1 MRFWPAFLLLL
12 LPVCAS
18 AADVNI
24 TADKIV
30 RDAGGVA
37 TATGNVDIL
46 RSGETIK
53 ADKVRYDAA
62 GHRIKAEGHVHITS
76 AQADIHAT
84 SGDMS
89 TEDKTGELRDAELTL
104 PSGEH
109 LKAIRLLRINEF
121 TYQAFQPVMTT
132 CPKDAETWHLYASE
146 GTLDQAEGVFKAK
159 HARFEFAGVPL
170 FYTPY
175 WQQAIRRK
183 SGFMLP
189 FFAFGKRRGTEW
201 ALPYYFAPR
210 PNWDATITPHWMTA
224 RGMMTE
230 AEVRHASTV
239 GNETIRFEGLHDKV
253 LKQSIGRLR
262 GESNWRLPLDMNLA
276 LKGDEVNERNYL
288 ADFSQKSADAA
299 TRYLSSNAALSQ
311 ALEYGN
317 WSLTGIYNHD
327 LSTLNNKATLQQY
340 PNLSVGLNLPLFD
353 TPATLHLVHN
363 TTRFS
368 NSNGASAV
376 RDWRSYS
383 HPYVTI
389 PFSLLGGGLSTT
401 VTAGTTYTK
410 YWLNQGGARNP
421 SLRSGEFS
429 IDSQMVFERINDA
442 RTVRHSVIPHIRYDI
457 NVVRNQAGVPRFDS
471 GLSPLRMSNLF
482 SGNRYSGMDAVENV
496 QRIAFLLTNN
506 FETKD
511 TPEDVARSVL
521 SISGGAQYN
530 IRSSRLNPNA
540 SATSFSNLLG
550 SMSFSPMQN
559 VSTTIEGEY
568 DPRRTYWNR
577 ISDSLSVSN
586 EAGDSLSAYYV
597 VNNSELATASEIF
610 QVAGKYVIG
619 ERWAA
624 TGEINYDVTQK
635 STQVSTVG
643 ITYTHP
649 CWDVGI
655 EFHSNKRPTGTG
667 NGRDIGA
674 SFLIGFKGLGSVGS
688 SAK

>member
-1 MRFWPAFLLLL
+1 MRFWPAILLLL

-30 RDAGGVA
+30 RDADGVA

-46 RSGETIK
+46 RSGETIH

-62 GHRIKAEGHVHITS
+62 GKSIKARGHVHIVS
-76 AQADIHAT
+76 DQADIHAT
-84 SGDMS
+84 SGDMN
-89 TEDKTGELRDAELTL
+89 TENKNGELLDADLEL
-104 PSGEH
+104 PGGEH
-109 LKAIRLLRINEF
+109 LRAKRLLRINEY

-132 CPKDAETWHLYASE
+132 CPKDAETWHLYAAE
-146 GTLDQAEGVFKAK
+146 GTLDQGEGIFTAK

-183 SGFMLP
+183 SGFMMP

-230 AEVRHASTV
+230 AEVRHASTI
-239 GNETIRFEGLHDKV
+239 GSEKLQFEGLHDKV
-253 LKQSIGRLR
+253 LSRSRGRVR
-262 GESNWRLPLDMNLA
+262 GESNWRLPLGMNLA
-276 LKGDEVNERNYL
+276 LKGDEVNDRNYL

-299 TRYLSSNAALSQ
+299 TRYLSSNATLSQ
-311 ALEYGN
+311 ALEYGR

-327 LSTLNNKATLQQY
+327 LSTTNNKATLQQY
-340 PNLSVGLNLPLFD
+340 PNFGIGLNLPLFD
-353 TPATLHLVHN
+353 TPATLHLDHN

-389 PFSLLGGGLSTT
+389 PLNLLGGGLSTT